1 MFDFLVVGIAATLTM
16 DIWQRIANAL
26 FGIPPSNW
34 AMIGRWASYLPK
46 GQVYHNTIADTPAVP
61 NENTIGWIVHYGV
74 GITYGAI
81 YLFLVYY
88 VLGTG
93 PSLFSAL
100 GFSLA
105 AVMVT
110 WFFMEPAL
118 GLGMMAD
125 KLPKS
130 NEVRA
135 YDLSCHTA
143 FGIGLWLGSL
153 LI

>member
-16 DIWQRIANAL
+16 DIWQRIANAI

-74 GITYGAI
+74 GVTYGAI
-81 YLFLVYY
+81 YLFLVWY

-93 PSLFSAL
+93 PGLFSAL
-100 GFSLA
+100 AFSLA
-105 AVMVT
+105 AVIVT

-135 YDLSCHTA
+135 YDLSCHVS
-143 FGIGLWLGSL
+143 FGLGLWLGSL